1 MGGVWGQVFSSPRL
15 RGEAGWGA
23 VEAHRLSDLMTYQL
37 SDEQLMIRET
47 IREMAQ
53 DKIAPR
59 AREVD
64 ETCEFPT
71 DWVDLY
77 RELGLFGIPF
87 KPEYGGM
94 SGSALTLAVAVEELS
109 KVDATAGLILA
120 VQALGGYPF
129 NIAATEEQKKKWI
142 PPLAS
147 GEKLCAYALT
157 EPGSGSDAAAMRT
170 KAVKK
175 DGFYVLNGSKI
186 FITHGNVADT
196 VVVFAVTDP
205 AQGSRGTSAFII
217 EKGYKGFTTKPIK
230 DKLGIRGSD
239 TAELHFDDVEVPAE
253 NLLGQ
258 EGEGFKIALR
268 VLDRSR
274 PGVGAQALGIA
285 AGALDYAI
293 GYAKERQQFGHPIAD
308 FQGIQFMV
316 ADMAT
321 QVEAARNLVYQASHM
336 IDEGDPGVTKFAA
349 MAKLFASDTAMRV
362 STDAVQIL
370 GGYGYIKEYP
380 VERMMRDAKITQ
392 IYEGTNQIQRV
403 VIARNLLK

>member
-1 MGGVWGQVFSSPRL
+1 
-15 RGEAGWGA
+15 
-23 VEAHRLSDLMTYQL
+23 MTWQL
-37 SDEQLMIRET
+37 SDEQMMIRET
-47 IREMAQ
+47 VREAAQ
-53 DKIAPR
+53 EKIGPR
-59 AREVD
+59 SKEVD
-64 ETCEFPT
+64 ETAEFPH
-71 DWVDLY
+71 DWVDLL

-87 KPEYGGM
+87 KPEYGGI

-129 NIAATEEQKKKWI
+129 NLAATEEQKQKWI

-157 EPGSGSDAAAMRT
+157 EPGSGSDAAAMKTR
-170 KAVKK
+170 AVKK
-175 DGFYVLNGSKI
+175 GDRYVVNGSKI

-196 VVVFAVTDP
+196 IVIFAVTNP
-205 AQGSRGTSAFII
+205 AEGSKGTSAFVI
-217 EKGYKGFTTKPIK
+217 ERDYKGFTSTPIK
-230 DKLGIRGSD
+230 EKLGIRGSD
-239 TAELHFDDVEVPAE
+239 TAELNFDDMEVPEE
-253 NLLGQ
+253 NRLGP
-258 EGEGFKIALR
+258 EGDGFKIALR

-285 AGALDYAI
+285 TGALEYATN
-293 GYAKERQQFGHPIAD
+293 YAKERQQFNQRIAD
-308 FQGIQFMV
+308 FQGIQWML

-321 QVEAARNLVYQASHM
+321 QVEAARNLVYQASSM
-336 IDEGDPGVTKFAA
+336 IDEGHPQVTKFAA
-349 MAKLFASDTAMRV
+349 MAKLFASDTAMKV
-362 STDAVQIL
+362 TTDAVQIL

-403 VIARNLLK
+403 VIARQLLK

>member
-1 MGGVWGQVFSSPRL
+1 
-15 RGEAGWGA
+15 
-23 VEAHRLSDLMTYQL
+23 MTWQL
-37 SDEQLMIRET
+37 TDEQLMIQKT

-53 DKIAPR
+53 AKIAPR

-64 ETCEFPT
+64 ESCEFPT

-87 KPEYGGM
+87 KPEHGGI

-120 VQALGGYPF
+120 VQALGGYPL
-129 NIAATEEQKKKWI
+129 NIAATEEQKQRWI
-142 PPLAS
+142 PALAQ

-157 EPGSGSDAAAMRT
+157 EPGSGSDAAAMKTR
-170 KAVKK
+170 AVKQG
-175 DGFYVLNGSKI
+175 DHYVLNGSKI
-186 FITHGNVADT
+186 FITHGNVAELI
-196 VVVFAVTDP
+196 VVFAVTDP
-205 AQGSRGTSAFII
+205 SQGARGTTAFVV
-217 EKGYKGFTTKPIK
+217 ERGTRGFSSTPIK

-239 TAELHFDDVEVPAE
+239 TAELHFDDMEVPEE
-253 NLLGQ
+253 NRLGA
-258 EGEGFKIALR
+258 EGEGFRIALR

-274 PGVGAQALGIA
+274 PGIAAQALGIA
-285 AGALDYAI
+285 TGALEYATA
-293 GYAKERQQFGHPIAD
+293 YARERQQFGHPIAD
-308 FQGIQFMV
+308 FQGIQWML

-321 QVEAARNLVYQASHM
+321 QTEAARNLTYQASSM
-336 IDEGDPGVTKFAA
+336 IDNNDPQVTKFAA

-362 STDAVQIL
+362 TTDAVQVL
-370 GGYGYIKEYP
+370 GGYGYIREYP

-403 VIARNLLK
+403 VISRHLLK

>member
-1 MGGVWGQVFSSPRL
+1 
-15 RGEAGWGA
+15 
-23 VEAHRLSDLMTYQL
+23 MTWHL
-37 SDEQLMIRET
+37 TDEQMMIRET
-47 IREMAQ
+47 VREAAQ

-59 AREVD
+59 SKEVD
-64 ETCEFPT
+64 ETAEFPQ
-71 DWVDLY
+71 DWVDLL

-87 KPEYGGM
+87 KPEYGGI

-129 NIAATEEQKKKWI
+129 NVAATEEQKQKWI

-157 EPGSGSDAAAMRT
+157 EPGSGSDAAAMKTR
-170 KAVKK
+170 ADKK
-175 DGFYVLNGSKI
+175 GDRYVVNGSKS

-196 VVVFAVTDP
+196 IVIFAVTNP
-205 AQGSRGTSAFII
+205 KEGSRGTSAFVI
-217 EKGYKGFTTKPIK
+217 ERGYKGFTSTPIK
-230 DKLGIRGSD
+230 EKLGIRGSD
-239 TAELHFDDVEVPAE
+239 TAELHFEDMEVPEE
-253 NLLGQ
+253 NRLGP
-258 EGEGFKIALR
+258 EGDGFKIALR

-285 AGALDYAI
+285 TGALEYATN
-293 GYAKERQQFGHPIAD
+293 YAKERQQFNQRIAD
-308 FQGIQFMV
+308 FQGIQWML

-321 QVEAARNLVYQASHM
+321 QVEAARNLVYQASSM
-336 IDEGDPGVTKFAA
+336 IDEGHPQVTKFAA
-349 MAKLFASDTAMRV
+349 MAKLFASDTAMKV
-362 STDAVQIL
+362 TTDAVQIL

-403 VIARNLLK
+403 VIARHLLK

>member
-1 MGGVWGQVFSSPRL
+1 
-15 RGEAGWGA
+15 
-23 VEAHRLSDLMTYQL
+23 MTWQL

-47 IREMAQ
+47 VREAAQ

-71 DWVDLY
+71 DWVELY

-87 KPEYGGM
+87 KPEYGGI

-129 NIAATEEQKKKWI
+129 NVAASEEQKQKWI
-142 PPLAS
+142 PKMAS
-147 GEKLCAYALT
+147 GEHLAAYALT
-157 EPGSGSDAAAMRT
+157 EPGSGSDAAAMKTR
-170 KAVKK
+170 AVKK
-175 DGFYVLNGSKI
+175 GNSYLLNGSKI
-186 FITHGNVADT
+186 FITHGNVADV
-196 VVVFAVTDP
+196 VVVFAVTD
-205 AQGSRGTSAFII
+205 AAAGSRGTSAFIV
-217 EKGYKGFTTKPIK
+217 ERKSDGFTSKKIK

-239 TAELHFDDVEVPAE
+239 TAELYFDDVVVPEE
-253 NLLGQ
+253 NRLGA

-285 AGALDYAI
+285 AGALDYAAK
-293 GYAKERQQFGHPIAD
+293 YAKERQQFGHAIAD
-308 FQGIQFMV
+308 FQGIQFML

-321 QVEAARNLVYQASHM
+321 QVEAARGLVYHASSL
-336 IDEGDPGVTKFAA
+336 IDDGSPGVTSMSA

-362 STDAVQIL
+362 TTDAVQIL
-370 GGYGYIKEYP
+370 GGYGYIKEFP

-403 VIARNLLK
+403 VIGRHLLK

>member
-1 MGGVWGQVFSSPRL
+1 
-15 RGEAGWGA
+15 
-23 VEAHRLSDLMTYQL
+23 MTWQL

-47 IREMAQ
+47 VREAAQ

-71 DWVDLY
+71 DWVELY
-77 RELGLFGIPF
+77 RDLGLFGIPF
-87 KPEYGGM
+87 KPEYGGI

-129 NIAATEEQKKKWI
+129 NVAASEEQKQKWI
-142 PPLAS
+142 PKMAS
-147 GEKLCAYALT
+147 GEHLAAYALT
-157 EPGSGSDAAAMRT
+157 EPGSGSDAAAMKTR
-170 KAVKK
+170 AVKK
-175 DGFYVLNGSKI
+175 GNSYLLNGSKI
-186 FITHGNVADT
+186 FITHGNVADV
-196 VVVFAVTDP
+196 VVVFAVTD
-205 AQGSRGTSAFII
+205 AAAGSRGTSAFIV
-217 EKGYKGFTTKPIK
+217 ERHSDGFTSKKIK

-239 TAELHFDDVEVPAE
+239 TAELYFDDVVVPEE
-253 NLLGQ
+253 NRLGA

-285 AGALDYAI
+285 AGALDYAAK
-293 GYAKERQQFGHPIAD
+293 YARERQQFGHPIAD
-308 FQGIQFMV
+308 FQGIQFML

-321 QVEAARNLVYQASHM
+321 QVEAARGLVYHASSL
-336 IDEGDPGVTKFAA
+336 IDDGGPRVTSMSA

-362 STDAVQIL
+362 TTDAVQIL
-370 GGYGYIKEYP
+370 GGYGYIKEFP

-403 VIARNLLK
+403 VIGRHLLK

>member
-1 MGGVWGQVFSSPRL
+1 
-15 RGEAGWGA
+15 
-23 VEAHRLSDLMTYQL
+23 MTWQL

-47 IREMAQ
+47 VREAAQ

-71 DWVDLY
+71 DWVELY
-77 RELGLFGIPF
+77 RDLGLFGIPF
-87 KPEYGGM
+87 KPEYGGI

-129 NIAATEEQKKKWI
+129 NVAASEEQKQKWI
-142 PPLAS
+142 PKMAS
-147 GEKLCAYALT
+147 GEHLAAYALT
-157 EPGSGSDAAAMRT
+157 EPGSGSDAAAMKTR
-170 KAVKK
+170 AVKK
-175 DGFYVLNGSKI
+175 GNSYLLNGSKI
-186 FITHGNVADT
+186 FITHGNVADV
-196 VVVFAVTDP
+196 VVVFAVTD
-205 AQGSRGTSAFII
+205 AAAGSRGTSAFIV
-217 EKGYKGFTTKPIK
+217 ERHSDGFTSKKIK

-239 TAELHFDDVEVPAE
+239 TAELYFDDVVVPEE
-253 NLLGQ
+253 NRLGA

-285 AGALDYAI
+285 AGALDYAAK
-293 GYAKERQQFGHPIAD
+293 YAKERQQFGHPIAD
-308 FQGIQFMV
+308 FQGIQFML

-321 QVEAARNLVYQASHM
+321 QVEAARGLVYHASSL
-336 IDEGDPGVTKFAA
+336 IDDGGPGVTSMSA

-362 STDAVQIL
+362 TTDAVQIL
-370 GGYGYIKEYP
+370 GGYGYIKEFP

-403 VIARNLLK
+403 VIGRHLLK

>member
-1 MGGVWGQVFSSPRL
+1 
-15 RGEAGWGA
+15 
-23 VEAHRLSDLMTYQL
+23 MTWQL
-37 SDEQLMIRET
+37 SDEQMMIRET
-47 IREMAQ
+47 VREAAQ
-53 DKIAPR
+53 DKIGPR
-59 AREVD
+59 SKEVD
-64 ETCEFPT
+64 ETAEFPQ
-71 DWVDLY
+71 DWVDLL

-87 KPEYGGM
+87 KPEYGGI

-129 NIAATEEQKKKWI
+129 NLAATEEQKQKWI

-157 EPGSGSDAAAMRT
+157 EPGSGSDAAAMKTR
-170 KAVKK
+170 AVKK
-175 DGFYVLNGSKI
+175 GDRYVVNGSKI

-196 VVVFAVTDP
+196 IVIFAVTNP
-205 AQGSRGTSAFII
+205 AEGSKGTSAFVI
-217 EKGYKGFTTKPIK
+217 ERDYKGFTSTPIK
-230 DKLGIRGSD
+230 EKLGIRGSD
-239 TAELHFDDVEVPAE
+239 TAELNFDDMEVPEE
-253 NLLGQ
+253 NRLGP
-258 EGEGFKIALR
+258 EGDGFKIALR

-285 AGALDYAI
+285 TGALEYATN
-293 GYAKERQQFGHPIAD
+293 YAKERQQFNQRIAD
-308 FQGIQFMV
+308 FQGIQWML

-321 QVEAARNLVYQASHM
+321 QVEAARNLVYQASSM
-336 IDEGDPGVTKFAA
+336 IDEGHPQVTKFAA
-349 MAKLFASDTAMRV
+349 MAKLFASDTAMKV
-362 STDAVQIL
+362 TTDAVQIL

-403 VIARNLLK
+403 VIARQLLK

>member
-1 MGGVWGQVFSSPRL
+1 
-15 RGEAGWGA
+15 
-23 VEAHRLSDLMTYQL
+23 MTWQL
-37 SDEQLMIRET
+37 SDEQMMIRET
-47 IREMAQ
+47 VREAAQ
-53 DKIAPR
+53 DKIGPR
-59 AREVD
+59 SKEVD
-64 ETCEFPT
+64 ETAEFPH
-71 DWVDLY
+71 DWVDLL

-87 KPEYGGM
+87 KPEYGGI

-129 NIAATEEQKKKWI
+129 NLAATEEQKQKWI

-157 EPGSGSDAAAMRT
+157 EPGSGSDAAAMKTR
-170 KAVKK
+170 AVKK
-175 DGFYVLNGSKI
+175 GDRYVVNGSKI

-196 VVVFAVTDP
+196 IVIFAVTNP
-205 AQGSRGTSAFII
+205 EEGSKGTSAFVI
-217 EKGYKGFTTKPIK
+217 ERDYKGFTSTPIK
-230 DKLGIRGSD
+230 EKLGIRGSD
-239 TAELHFDDVEVPAE
+239 TAELNFDDMEVPEE
-253 NLLGQ
+253 NRLGP
-258 EGEGFKIALR
+258 EGDGFKIALR

-285 AGALDYAI
+285 TGALEYATN
-293 GYAKERQQFGHPIAD
+293 YAKERQQFNQRIAD
-308 FQGIQFMV
+308 FQGIQWML

-321 QVEAARNLVYQASHM
+321 QVEAARNLVYQASSM
-336 IDEGDPGVTKFAA
+336 IDEGHPQVTKFAA
-349 MAKLFASDTAMRV
+349 MAKLFASDTAMKV
-362 STDAVQIL
+362 TTDAVQIL

-403 VIARNLLK
+403 VIARQLLK

>member
-1 MGGVWGQVFSSPRL
+1 MSF
-15 RGEAGWGA
+15 
-23 VEAHRLSDLMTYQL
+23 QL
-37 SDEQLMIRET
+37 TDEQLMIRET
-47 IREMAQ
+47 IREMAAA
-53 DKIAPR
+53 KIAPR

-71 DWVDLY
+71 DWVALY
-77 RELGLFGIPF
+77 RDLGLFGIPF

-129 NIAATEEQKKKWI
+129 NVAATEEQKRRWI
-142 PPLAS
+142 PPLAA

-157 EPGSGSDAAAMRT
+157 EPGSGSDAAAMKTR
-170 KAVKK
+170 AVRHGDK
-175 DGFYVLNGSKI
+175 YIVNGGKI

-196 VVVFAVTDP
+196 IVVFAVTDP

-217 EKGYKGFTTKPIK
+217 DRSYPGFSSIPIK

-239 TAELHFDDVEVPAE
+239 TAELVFQDMEVPAE
-253 NLLGQ
+253 NLLGA

-285 AGALDYAI
+285 AGALDYAVR
-293 GYAKERQQFGHPIAD
+293 YARERQQFGHAIAD
-308 FQGIQFMV
+308 FQGIQFML

-336 IDEGDPGVTKFAA
+336 VDEQDPQVTKFAA

-362 STDAVQIL
+362 TTDAVQVL

-403 VIARNLLK
+403 VISRHLLK

>member
-1 MGGVWGQVFSSPRL
+1 
-15 RGEAGWGA
+15 
-23 VEAHRLSDLMTYQL
+23 MTWQL
-37 SDEQLMIRET
+37 SDEQMMIRET
-47 IREMAQ
+47 VREAAQ
-53 DKIAPR
+53 DKIGPR
-59 AREVD
+59 SKEVD
-64 ETCEFPT
+64 ETAEFPQ
-71 DWVDLY
+71 DWVDLL

-87 KPEYGGM
+87 KPEYGGI

-129 NIAATEEQKKKWI
+129 NLAATEDQKQKWI

-157 EPGSGSDAAAMRT
+157 EPGSGSDAAAMKTR
-170 KAVKK
+170 AVKK
-175 DGFYVLNGSKI
+175 GDRYVVNGSKI

-196 VVVFAVTDP
+196 IVIFAVTNP
-205 AQGSRGTSAFII
+205 EEGSKGTSAFVI
-217 EKGYKGFTTKPIK
+217 ERDYKGFTSTPIK
-230 DKLGIRGSD
+230 EKLGIRGSD
-239 TAELHFDDVEVPAE
+239 TAELNFDDMEVPEE
-253 NLLGQ
+253 NRLGP
-258 EGEGFKIALR
+258 EGDGFKIALR

-285 AGALDYAI
+285 TGALEYATN
-293 GYAKERQQFGHPIAD
+293 YAKERQQFNQRIAD
-308 FQGIQFMV
+308 FQGIQWML

-321 QVEAARNLVYQASHM
+321 QVEAARNLVYQASSM
-336 IDEGDPGVTKFAA
+336 IDEGHPQVTKFAA
-349 MAKLFASDTAMRV
+349 MAKLFASDTAMKV
-362 STDAVQIL
+362 TTDAVQIL

-403 VIARNLLK
+403 VIARQLLK

>member
-1 MGGVWGQVFSSPRL
+1 MWELTS
-15 RGEAGWGA
+15 
-23 VEAHRLSDLMTYQL
+23 
-37 SDEQLMIRET
+37 EQLMIRDT
-47 IREMAQ
+47 IRDVAQ
-53 DKIAPR
+53 KKIAPR
-59 AREVD
+59 SREVD
-64 ETCEFPT
+64 ETCEFPM
-71 DWVDLY
+71 DWVDAF

-87 KPEYGGM
+87 KPEYGGI
-94 SGSALTLAVAVEELS
+94 SGSALTLAIAVEELS

-129 NIAATEEQKKKWI
+129 NLAATEEQKQRWI

-157 EPGSGSDAAAMRT
+157 EPGSGSDAAAMKTR
-170 KAVKK
+170 AVRKG
-175 DGFYVLNGSKI
+175 DSYIVNGSKI

-196 VVVFAVTDP
+196 IVVFAVTDP
-205 AQGSRGTSAFII
+205 EQGSRGTTALVVDRNTP
-217 EKGYKGFTTKPIK
+217 GFSSTPIK
-230 DKLGIRGSD
+230 EKLGIRGSD
-239 TAELHFDDVEVPAE
+239 TAELHFDEMEVPVE
-253 NLLGQ
+253 NRLGE

-285 AGALDYAI
+285 AGCLDYAAA
-293 GYAKERQQFGHPIAD
+293 YARERQQFGKAISD
-308 FQGIQFMV
+308 FQGIQFML

-321 QVEAARNLVYQASHM
+321 QVEAARNLVYQASSM
-336 IDEGDPGVTKFAA
+336 VDENHPQVTKFAA

-380 VERMMRDAKITQ
+380 MERMMRDAKITQ

-403 VIARNLLK
+403 VIARHLLK